1 MQNEIN
7 TESVFASAVIQKET
21 LSEFFQREINELGDL
36 KQTTKQTCLLPWLA
50 AQDGLHQK
58 VS

>member
-36 KQTTKQTCLLPWLA
+36 KQTTKQTCLLP
-50 AQDGLHQK
+50 
-58 VS
+58 